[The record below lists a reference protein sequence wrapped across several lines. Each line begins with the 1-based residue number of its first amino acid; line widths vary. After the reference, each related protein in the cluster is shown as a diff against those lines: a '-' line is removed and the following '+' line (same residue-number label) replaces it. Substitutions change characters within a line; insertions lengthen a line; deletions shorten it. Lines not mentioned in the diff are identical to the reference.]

1 MGSNAAYLPKCRPKL
16 TLRHTCGGR
25 DKFRI
30 EALMKNAFASAAI
43 LALMSSGAAAADPT
57 GDWLVKDGY
66 AHIRIDDCG
75 GKMWGIVAWE
85 KEPGVDKENPDRSK
99 QGRPTLGMPI
109 LLGMKPTRP
118 NLWEGE
124 IYNSTNGKTY
134 DARISMV
141 NENTLKLE
149 GCVLGFLCGG
159 ENWTRVTTAPT
170 AGNALPPARTSVKA
184 SMSKGASKGQAQSD
198 VCTRVA
204 MQSAPASAVPTR
216 SR

>member
-1 MGSNAAYLPKCRPKL
+1 VW
-16 TLRHTCGGR
+16 GR

-85 KEPGVDKENPDRSK
+85 KEPGFDKENPDRSK
-99 QGRPTLGMPI
+99 QSRPTLGMPI

-170 AGNALPPARTSVKA
+170 AGNALPPARMSAKA
-184 SMSKGASKGQAQSD
+184 SMSKGPSKGQQAQSD
-198 VCTRVA
+198 VCSRVA